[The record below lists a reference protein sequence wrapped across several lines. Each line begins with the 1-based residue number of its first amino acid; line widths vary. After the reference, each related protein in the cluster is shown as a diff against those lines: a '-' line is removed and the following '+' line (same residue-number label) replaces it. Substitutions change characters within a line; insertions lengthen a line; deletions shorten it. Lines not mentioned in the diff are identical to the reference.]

1 MAEGFGRVLEELII
15 SFDLECFVLIV
26 NAAAE
31 FISWR
36 AGVIGPAGQ
45 PDPAKERLI
54 KWYRN

>member
-1 MAEGFGRVLEELII
+1 MAEGFGRVLEELTN

-36 AGVIGPAGQ
+36 AGVTGPVGQ
-45 PDPAKERLI
+45 PDPA
-54 KWYRN
+54 